1 MIFSSVRPIHAVVRG
16 GLCAAVLALL
26 AAGPAE
32 AQDPASDTVGN
43 SIEHVDAVQTGE
55 GVILT
60 IQLKSAVAAAPN
72 SFSVSNPARVALDLP
87 GTVNDLGRNS
97 VEINQ
102 GDLRS
107 VNVVQ
112 AQGRARVVL
121 NLRKA
126 SSYAINVDG
135 NTIQVA
141 LGGATDTT
149 TFRPQPVATDAAA
162 AAAGAPVAAAR
173 ALRGIDFRRGA
184 DGEGRVV
191 LNLRRPVPYTLNVK
205 GNSVVV
211 ALGVAVEAPTF
222 PAAAAAPGATAT
234 AVAAAPS
241 AVTAASEARS
251 IRNLDFRRGTDGEGR
266 IVVDLSDPNT
276 SVDVH
281 QQGQTV
287 IVDFAATNL
296 PENLRRRL
304 DVTDF
309 GTPVAQITGSQ
320 QGANA
325 HLVIEPRGLWEQN
338 AYQSDNRFV
347 VEVKPVKEDPTRL
360 FQGSRKGYQGE
371 RLSLNFQNVDVR
383 SLLQVIADFTNLN
396 IITSDSVQGSITL
409 RLKDVPWDQALD
421 IILQSKGLDMRKNGN
436 VILVGPRDELATKEK
451 LDLEARSQIAELE
464 PVHTEN
470 FVINYQKVD
479 DVRKML
485 TGAGAP
491 GVAGGVAQSMISKR
505 GSLVIDPRTNQI
517 FVTDTSSRLEE
528 IRRLITRIDI
538 PVRQVMIEAR
548 IVEATDSFSSD
559 IGARLGGVS
568 VTGHSWL
575 SSGTGYAGGASYG
588 TSSSSPNTLTVNN
601 TVIGNPN
608 NVNLPAGSLNGYSPG
623 SIGLTLFNSSI
634 TKLLNLEVEAL
645 ELDGRGKV
653 ISSPRVITADK
664 VKASIEEGQDIPY
677 QSASAGG
684 GIGQV
689 QFRKAVLSLE
699 VTPQITP
706 EGAIFLDVK
715 VNKDTPSATVS
726 GSGGIAIDTK
736 NVTTQVLVEN
746 GGTIVL
752 GGIFQETEL
761 VTITK
766 VPLLGDIPVLGN
778 LFKDTAKTHNRDEL
792 LIFITPRIVSERLN
806 QAGQ

>member
-1 MIFSSVRPIHAVVRG
+1 MIFSSKGSIFAVI
-16 GLCAAVLALL
+16 CAAVLAF
-26 AAGPAE
+26 GPAGAAH
-32 AQDPASDTVGN
+32 AQDAADATAGN
-43 SIEHVDAVQTGE
+43 SIEHIDAVQTGE
-55 GVILT
+55 GVFLT
-60 IQLKSAVAAAPN
+60 IQLKAPVAAIPN
-72 SFSVSNPARVALDLP
+72 SFSVTNPARVALDLP
-87 GTVNDLGRNS
+87 GTVNGLGQNS
-97 VEINQ
+97 VEINE
-102 GDLRS
+102 GDLHS

-121 NLRKA
+121 NLRRPVPYTVSLKGSA
-126 SSYAINVDG
+126 VLVSLGINTEAPTFPS
-135 NTIQVA
+135 NA
-141 LGGATDTT
+141 AAPAAPAPAT
-149 TFRPQPVATDAAA
+149 AAA
-162 AAAGAPVAAAR
+162 AAPAPVAPTPEAR
-173 ALRGIDFRRGA
+173 TIRAMDFRRGA

-191 LNLRRPVPYTLNVK
+191 
-205 GNSVVV
+205 
-211 ALGVAVEAPTF
+211 
-222 PAAAAAPGATAT
+222 
-234 AVAAAPS
+234 
-241 AVTAASEARS
+241 
-251 IRNLDFRRGTDGEGR
+251 I
-266 IVVDLSDPNT
+266 DLSDPNT

-287 IVDFAATNL
+287 VVDFAATTL
-296 PENLRRRL
+296 PEALRKRL

-320 QGANA
+320 IGAKA
-325 HLVIEPRGLWEQN
+325 RLVIEPRGQWEQN

-421 IILQSKGLDMRKNGN
+421 IILQAKGLDMRKNGN

-464 PVHTEN
+464 PVHTES
-470 FVINYQKVD
+470 FVVNYQKVED
-479 DVRKML
+479 IRKML
-485 TGAGAP
+485 VGVPIAGAAGGAG
-491 GVAGGVAQSMISKR
+491 GGQMHSMLSKR
-505 GSLVIDPRTNQI
+505 GSVVVDPRTNQL
-517 FVTDTSSRLEE
+517 FVTDTSQRLEDV
-528 IRRLITRIDI
+528 RRFLTRIDI

-548 IVEATDSFSSD
+548 IVEAQDSFSSD
-559 IGARLGGVS
+559 IGSRLGVGTL
-568 VTGHSWL
+568 TGHSWVN
-575 SSGTGYAGGASYG
+575 SGISQGAGLGTNVTTTPTCSYCTTFG
-588 TSSSSPNTLTVNN
+588 TQAVGDLNM
-601 TVIGNPN
+601 
-608 NVNLPAGSLNGYSPG
+608 VNLPAAALNGFNPG
-623 SIGLTLFNSSI
+623 TFGLTLFNSSL
-634 TKLLNLEVEAL
+634 TKLLNLEISAL

-746 GGTIVL
+746 GGTVVL
-752 GGIFQETEL
+752 GGIFQDTE
-761 VTITK
+761 TITTTK
-766 VPLLGDIPVLGN
+766 IPLLGDIPYLGA
-778 LFKDTAKTHNRDEL
+778 LFRDTAKTKNRDEL
-792 LIFITPRIVSERLN
+792 MIFITPRIVSERVN